1 MIIVPLLL
9 LSQLQELEMENAKL
23 RDDLAKLRESVELN
37 DGENKSRDE
46 LFRQFHNMQ
55 EELSRKREESIQL
68 RTVLASPN
76 KPNASPSQNGE
87 NDDDIG
93 MVLQT
98 QKQVRNKVFCFTFD
112 WVSSILYRN
121 RVF

>member
-1 MIIVPLLL
+1 
-9 LSQLQELEMENAKL
+9 MENAKL
-23 RDDLAKLRESVELN
+23 RDDLAKLRESIKLN
-37 DGENKSRDE
+37 DGENKGRDE
-46 LFRQFHNMQ
+46 LLRQFYSMQ

-98 QKQVRNKVFCFTFD
+98 QKQVRRGVFAINLPRLAILKVLYEFFTLGFAT
-112 WVSSILYRN
+112 VGERTAGI
-121 RVF
+121 